1 MHARNND
8 MQLKDQVALVTG
20 AGRGIGRAIA
30 GLFAQH
36 GARVAVADK
45 DHHEARRV
53 VDELPDTQRGAA
65 VVVDVT
71 DPRQVRQMVDETVAR
86 WGALDVLVCNAGVSR
101 HTPFADLEEDEW
113 DHVLATNLKSVY
125 LCCKA
130 AMDVMVPRRR
140 GRIITIAS
148 VAGKR
153 GGGIFG
159 TTHYAASKGGVIAF
173 TRALAREAIH
183 AGISVNGICPGA
195 TVTAITDAM
204 DAPLRER
211 AVAQIPAG
219 RLAQPEEIAAA
230 ALFLA
235 SDAASYCVGELINV
249 DGGVMMD

>member
-1 MHARNND
+1 
-8 MQLKDQVALVTG
+8 MQLDDQTALVTG

-30 GLFAQH
+30 ILFAQH
-36 GARVAVADK
+36 GADVAVADK
-45 DHHEARRV
+45 DGDAAGRV
-53 VDELPDTQRGAA
+53 VDELPDRGRGAA
-65 VVVDVT
+65 LAVDVT
-71 DPRQVRQMVDETVAR
+71 DRRQVEQMVGDTVAHF
-86 WGALDVLVCNAGVSR
+86 GTVDILVCNAAITR
-101 HTPFADLEEDEW
+101 ATPFAQLDEDEW
-113 DHVLATNLKSVY
+113 DLVLSTNLKSVY

-140 GRIITIAS
+140 GSIVTIAS

-159 TTHYAASKGGVIAF
+159 TTAYAASKGGVIAF
-173 TRALAREAIH
+173 TRALAREAVQF
-183 AGISVNGICPGA
+183 GVRVNGICPGA
-195 TVTAITDAM
+195 TDTAMTDAM
-204 DAPLRER
+204 DAPTRQR

-219 RLAQPEEIAAA
+219 RFAQPDEIAAA